1 MNAIRLHL
9 QQLQRA
15 QRDKLLLLLAA
26 LLVLLPHTLH
36 LPWWISASI
45 ALLLGWRALLTWHGW
60 RLPPIWLLLP
70 LALAAMAGVRAEFHL
85 WLGRDAGIAMLT
97 LLLGFKLLE
106 MHSRRDVLVVIL
118 LCHFVL
124 LGNFFYTQSMLMA
137 LHAGLALLLVL
148 TAQLSFQYSDQQAP
162 LGARLLLILRM
173 LLLGAPL
180 ALLLFIVFP
189 RIQGPLWGLPGD
201 AHAGTTGLSES
212 MAPGSIASLAQS
224 DAIAFR
230 VRFGANRPAAAQL
243 YWRSIVLGAYDGRT
257 WTRGATRT
265 GWSAQVEPGTL
276 QEQAQQQMSP
286 LRYEITLEPQHQ
298 RWLPALELSAPPLQL
313 AGYRARETEALEF
326 FTASVP
332 TETLRYSASADFQS
346 RLQPQATRAA
356 LQRWLALPAGYNP
369 RTLAL
374 AASLSADH
382 AAAPVLAQRLLQFLR
397 AGAYT
402 YTLEPPLLGRHAVDE
417 FLFDSKAGFC
427 EHYAGALVVALRA
440 MGIPAR
446 VVTGYQGGEFNPV
459 DGVLSVR
466 QSDAHAWTE
475 YWQADSGWQRVDPTA
490 AVAPQRLDPP
500 ALRRPPYAGSLGA
513 LQSRAASL
521 FDTLRFEVAALEN
534 AWNLWVLDYT
544 PDRQQALLSGAQVPQ
559 LSWRLGT
566 GALASAMLLCG
577 LVWWRRQTR
586 GDPLQQLYRRFCQ
599 QQARHGYPRGAAEGP
614 QAYAA
619 RLISM
624 PASAAKQH
632 AMQEFLTLYS
642 RLQYGAGSTESRTTS
657 LATLRKLLPL
667 CR

>member
-1 MNAIRLHL
+1 MPL
-9 QQLQRA
+9 QRLQRA
-15 QRDKLLLLLAA
+15 QRDNLLLLLAA

-36 LPWWISASI
+36 LPWWISACI
-45 ALLLGWRALLTWHGW
+45 TLLLGWRALLTWRDW
-60 RLPPIWLLLP
+60 RMPPIWLLLP
-70 LALAAMAGVRAEFHL
+70 LALGAMAGVRAEFHL

-201 AHAGTTGLSES
+201 AHAGTTGLSDS
-212 MAPGSIASLAQS
+212 MAPGSIAALAQS

-230 VRFGANRPAAAQL
+230 VRFGTDRPAPAQL
-243 YWRSIVLGAYDGRT
+243 YWRSIVLGAYDGRI
-257 WTRGATRT
+257 WTRVAARAGWPAQLSPAAT
-265 GWSAQVEPGTL
+265 
-276 QEQAQQQMSP
+276 QESP
-286 LRYEITLEPQHQ
+286 PVNYEITLEPQHH
-298 RWLPALELSAPPLQL
+298 RWLPALELSTPPLQL
-313 AGYRARETEALEF
+313 TSYRARDTEALEF
-326 FTASVP
+326 FTATVP
-332 TETLRYSASADFQS
+332 TETLRYSASAGRHD
-346 RLQPQATRAA
+346 RLQPEATGTA
-356 LQRWLALPAGYNP
+356 LQRWLTLPAGYNP

-374 AASLSADH
+374 ATSLAADH
-382 AAAPVLAQRLLQFLR
+382 APAPVLTQRLLQYLR

-427 EHYAGALVVALRA
+427 EHYAGAFVVALRA

-466 QSDAHAWTE
+466 QSDAHAWAE

-566 GALASAMLLCG
+566 GALASTMLLCG

-619 RLISM
+619 RLTSM